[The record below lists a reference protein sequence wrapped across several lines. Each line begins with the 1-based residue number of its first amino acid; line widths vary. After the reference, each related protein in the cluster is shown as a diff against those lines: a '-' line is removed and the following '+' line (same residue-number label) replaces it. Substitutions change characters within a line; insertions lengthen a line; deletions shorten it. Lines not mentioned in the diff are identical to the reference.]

1 MKILIYMKMKK
12 IQECLGILEFNMV
25 ESLGIFQKIVENAE
39 YKIGITELMESQ
51 DYQYPIDAWL
61 QDFEMDRV
69 TAGGFF
75 RYT

>member
-1 MKILIYMKMKK
+1 MNSIWWKAW
-12 IQECLGILEFNMV
+12 
-25 ESLGIFQKIVENAE
+25 GIFQKIVENAE

-69 TAGGFF
+69 TA
-75 RYT
+75 

>member
-1 MKILIYMKMKK
+1 MAFLNSIWWKAW
-12 IQECLGILEFNMV
+12 
-25 ESLGIFQKIVENAE
+25 GIFQKIVENAE